1 MNIDDLV
8 KSPQIDFSV
17 IPMEMGIQ
25 SFQYI
30 GRTWFPACAGKTTFG
45 ESINTTKAKNIVKGI
60 FQGEKIDGEKKI
72 RGWGLA
78 PKYLSALEGLPSER
92 FPFPRI

>member
-8 KSPQIDFSV
+8 KSPQIGFSV

-30 GRTWFPACAGKTTFG
+30 GRTWFPACAGKTIFY
-45 ESINTTKAKNIVKGI
+45 EIFDITKPKNIVKGI
-60 FQGEKIDGEKKI
+60 FQGEKE
-72 RGWGLA
+72 
-78 PKYLSALEGLPSER
+78 
-92 FPFPRI
+92 